1 MATESGHD
9 IPDTNAYMGDSAAD
23 RVFHILEIA
32 QLIVCEL
39 ELKDLFRALPITRDL
54 WETRDKIP
62 DRVWAH
68 HLRRLGYPDYVIRD
82 TSYCLRTSYISIAQA
97 VDGISRGV
105 RPKSERIITEDYGK
119 GKYIHLSCEGNMEP
133 PLMFL
138 SFNSGIR
145 WNLRGNMYTLDGIVL
160 KLLTTRGEEP
170 FHRICDGNSVLI
182 SGPNRSFEARRLKDW
197 SLTARFENFNLPDG
211 TEIERYFLFNDKHM
225 VSMYDSPVE
234 ERDAE
239 GDNGDRVVHHTMV
252 EFWDFDGQKRGES
265 VLHGVLH
272 SEMSL
277 SSINGCQYFT
287 VTSSS
292 SQATSWS
299 RATSW
304 SLDTL
309 DIVFERSLS
318 TEEKR
323 KGYTLKLFG
332 DVLNLLSS
340 SGESLGHWL
349 VDGGETSVEVAEML
363 RHCAYYP
370 IRKFSDGHRVS
381 WSRRHPVLWDKEGK
395 PIKGFLWQDDEIRR
409 RGLIPCANRF
419 FGFPTTEEMTSAR
432 SVKWTA
438 GILFDR
444 FFFIIS
450 FLPNSWIAAF
460 RQPLLVVYS
469 KKGVALTSR
478 LLHSDMRGMDLT
490 WFIDILGRLV
500 IIYHRFSGMTDE
512 WEVIDFRGNLSESGK
527 KAANFQESQSP
538 RVIEN

>member
-1 MATESGHD
+1 MATESGHC

-23 RVFHILEIA
+23 HVFHILEIA
-32 QLIVCEL
+32 QLIVCGL

-68 HLRRLGYPDYVIRD
+68 HLRRLDYPDYVIRD
-82 TSYCLRTSYISIAQA
+82 TSYCLQTSYISIAQA

-105 RPKSERIITEDYGK
+105 RPKSERIITKDYGK
-119 GKYIHLSCEGNMEP
+119 GKYIRLSCEGNMEP

-138 SFNSGIR
+138 SFNPGIYR
-145 WNLRGNMYTLDGIVL
+145 NPRGNIYTLDGIIL
-160 KLLTTRGEEP
+160 KLLTKRGEEP
-170 FHRICDGNSVLI
+170 FHRICDSNSVLV
-182 SGPNRSFEARRLKDW
+182 SGPNRSFKARRLKDW
-197 SLTARFENFNLPDG
+197 SLTARFKNFNLPDG
-211 TEIERYFLFNDKHM
+211 TEIERYFLFNDKHV
-225 VSMYDSPVE
+225 VSMYKFPRKEWDDEWDYV
-234 ERDAE
+234 
-239 GDNGDRVVHHTMV
+239 NGMGHDYMV
-252 EFWDFDGQKRGES
+252 ELWDYDGQKRGELI
-265 VLHGVLH
+265 LHGVLW

-292 SQATSWS
+292 S

-323 KGYTLKLFG
+323 KGYTLRVRG
-332 DVLNLLSS
+332 GVLDLLSS
-340 SGESLGHWL
+340 SDEILGHWL

-363 RHCAYYP
+363 RDCAYCP

-381 WSRRHPVLWDKEGK
+381 WGPRHPVLWDKEGK
-395 PIKGFLWQDDEIRR
+395 PIKDFPWQDDEIRR
-409 RGLIPCANRF
+409 RGLVRCANRF
-419 FGFPTTEEMTSAR
+419 FGFPTTEEMTSAW
-432 SVKWTA
+432 SVKWTV

-450 FLPNSWIAAF
+450 FLPYSCIAAF

-469 KKGVALTSR
+469 KKGVALTSK
-478 LLHSDMRGMDLT
+478 LLHSDMKGMHLT

-500 IIYHRFSGMTDE
+500 IIYHRFSGITDE